1 MGSSDTAPTRKQL
14 VTLRR
19 LAMERGQSFATPRTR
34 RQASA
39 EIRRLLGT
47 KRESA
52 SDQRR
57 ERLAISREMATGRG
71 DAAAVRTEIEIEGY
85 GSSATWARGAR

>member
-1 MGSSDTAPTRKQL
+1 MSPSDTAPTRKQL
-14 VTLRR
+14 TMLRR
-19 LAMERGQSFATPRTR
+19 LAMERGQSFVVPKTR

-52 SDQRR
+52 ADQRR

-71 DAAAVRTEIEIEGY
+71 DAAAVRTEIEVEGY
-85 GSSATWARGAR
+85 GSSATWAGGAR